1 MGEQEPSI
9 IYNNFKVSASPHSQ
23 SLLLLNCI
31 MESIA
36 FRFQW
41 VVSILVVHAAI
52 SAAASTIPKRRTVII
67 TGANRGIGLAAAKT
81 LAATNEWNIVMACRS
96 LERAE
101 AAKKTIPNN
110 QCVEVLALDLSDL
123 KSVKK
128 FASEWG
134 SRPLHV
140 LACNAGKFPSFFIRN
155 DVANFPTRPHLTL
168 VFSAV
173 TDCDTSTTS

>member
-1 MGEQEPSI
+1 M
-9 IYNNFKVSASPHSQ
+9 SPHFQ
-23 SLLLLNCI
+23 SHLLLHCI

-41 VVSILVVHAAI
+41 VISFLVVYAAI
-52 SAAASTIPKRRTVII
+52 SAAASITPKRRTVII

-140 LACNAGKFPSFFIRN
+140 LACNAGKFSSYFIRN
-155 DVANFPTRPHLTL
+155 DDANFSYT
-168 VFSAV
+168 A
-173 TDCDTSTTS
+173 TSHTSLFRSN